1 VSTFVSKWVNAPRVA
16 QVAQVALVSLALTGQ
31 AGAASYTTRGGDSL
45 PSIARKQGVT
55 VQQLAAANHLA
66 PNQTL
71 RIGQKL
77 QLVNGN
83 RAYAARSSVRQNQ
96 SGNGRVTAVAYRFV
110 GIPYRLGG
118 TGRGGIDCSAFTQ
131 ASLRQMG
138 YSIPRTARAQYGS
151 GYHVSRGNLRAGD
164 LLFFNTM
171 GRGVSHA
178 GLYLGNGMFAN
189 ANSYKG
195 RVAVESLSNSY
206 WSSRFIG
213 ARRVMG

>member
-1 VSTFVSKWVNAPRVA
+1 MINFKCLTVI
-16 QVAQVALVSLALTGQ
+16 ALTLAGQ
-31 AGAASYTTRGGDSL
+31 AGAATYLTRVGDSL
-45 PSIARKQGVT
+45 PSIARSQGVT
-55 VQQLAAANHLA
+55 VQQLASVNHLA

-77 QLVNGN
+77 QLVGSYAKTTPAPRLSGN
-83 RAYAARSSVRQNQ
+83 TSS
-96 SGNGRVTAVAYRFV
+96 NGRVTAVAYRFV
-110 GIPYRLGG
+110 GMRYRLGG

-131 ASLRQMG
+131 ATMRQMG

-164 LLFFNTM
+164 LVFFNTM

-195 RVAVESLSNSY
+195 HVAVESLSNVY
-206 WSSRFIG
+206 WSSHFVG

>member
-1 VSTFVSKWVNAPRVA
+1 MINFKCLT
-16 QVAQVALVSLALTGQ
+16 LIALTFAGH
-31 AGAASYTTRGGDSL
+31 AGAATYLTRVGDSL
-45 PSIARKQGVT
+45 PSIARSQGVT
-55 VQQLAAANHLA
+55 VQQLASVNHLA

-71 RIGQKL
+71 QIGQKL
-77 QLVNGN
+77 QLVGSYAKTTPASRSLSGN
-83 RAYAARSSVRQNQ
+83 TANYTAN
-96 SGNGRVTAVAYRFV
+96 SGNGRVTAAAYRFV
-110 GIPYRLGG
+110 GMRYQLGG

-131 ASLRQMG
+131 ATMRQMG
-138 YSIPRTARAQYGS
+138 YSIPRTAKAQYGS

-195 RVAVESLSNSY
+195 HVAVESLSNAY
-206 WSSRFIG
+206 WSSHFVG

>member
-1 VSTFVSKWVNAPRVA
+1 MINFKCLTVI
-16 QVAQVALVSLALTGQ
+16 ALTLAGQ
-31 AGAASYTTRGGDSL
+31 AGAATYLTRVGDSL
-45 PSIARKQGVT
+45 PSIARSQGVT
-55 VQQLAAANHLA
+55 VQQLAAVNHLA

-71 RIGQKL
+71 QIGQKL
-77 QLVNGN
+77 QLVGGN
-83 RAYAARSSVRQNQ
+83 ATPAPRTLMRNPAS

-110 GIPYRLGG
+110 GMRYRLGG

-131 ASLRQMG
+131 ATMRQMG

-164 LLFFNTM
+164 LVFFNTM

-195 RVAVESLSNSY
+195 HVAVESLSNVY
-206 WSSRFIG
+206 WSSHFVG